1 VTANDALN
9 AALAD
14 KALNAALAAEYAAI
28 FGYGVLGPH
37 LNSSDVGA
45 ARDAEEAHRD
55 RRDALLV
62 KLTAAKASPPEADA
76 AYALPYPVSD
86 RASALKLAAALEDGA
101 ARAWH
106 GAVGATTGNDRGMAV
121 NALVDCA
128 TRGTHWRLI
137 AGVKPAAQTFP
148 GAQA

>member
-9 AALAD
+9 AALA
-14 KALNAALAAEYAAI
+14 AEYAAV

-37 LNSSDVGA
+37 LNSGDVGA

-62 KLTAAKASPPEADA
+62 KLTAAKAAPPEADA
-76 AYALPYPVSD
+76 AYALPFPVTD

-106 GAVGATTGNDRGMAV
+106 GAIGATAGDDRGMSV
-121 NALVDCA
+121 SALIDCA
-128 TRGTHWRLI
+128 TRGTHWRLVS
-137 AGVKPAAQTFP
+137 GVKPAAQTFP